1 LFGTI
6 IKEKTSIIFDDDGPR
21 KFGSSICEENHM
33 SEKESPQKVIE
44 AHRKRQQMRQ
54 GTPMAIMIGAGIL
67 LIAGAAALIFW
78 LLGDNSPFKGP
89 TPTPT
94 ATLTATPTNTAT
106 PKPPTNTPTVTPT
119 SAPTDTATP
128 TITPTPSGPFEYTI
142 QQGDNLGDIAKRFG
156 TDIPTLL
163 ALNPSID
170 QVTLIIYVGQKI
182 LVPPPNMQLP
192 TATAVSTLVPPGTLI
207 SYTVLTG
214 DTVGAIAIR
223 FNSTVAAIVKE
234 NKLANANDIFAGL
247 ILRIPVNI
255 ATPVPT
261 ATVGTVY
268 PTVVI
273 PTNTPLA
280 PTATP

>member
-1 LFGTI
+1 
-6 IKEKTSIIFDDDGPR
+6 
-21 KFGSSICEENHM
+21 M
-33 SEKESPQKVIE
+33 SEKETPQKVIE

-54 GTPMAIMIGAGIL
+54 STPMTVMIGAGIL

-78 LLGDNSPFKGP
+78 LLGANSPFKGA

-94 ATLTATPTNTAT
+94 VTFTPTQTHTVT
-106 PKPPTNTPTVTPT
+106 PLPPTNTPTITPT
-119 SAPTDTATP
+119 SLPTETATP
-128 TITPTPSGPFEYTI
+128 TITPTPSGPFEYTV
-142 QQGDNLGDIAKRFG
+142 QQGDTLGAIATRFG
-156 TDIPTLL
+156 TNIPTLL

-170 QVTLIIYVGQKI
+170 PTTLVIYVGQKI

-192 TATAVSTLVPPGTLI
+192 TSTTVSTSVPPGTLI
-207 SYTVLTG
+207 SYTVMPG
-214 DTVGAIAIR
+214 DTLGAIANR

-234 NKLANANDIFAGL
+234 NKLTNANDIYAGL
-247 ILRIPVNI
+247 ILKIPVNI

-268 PTVVI
+268 PTVMI
-273 PTNTPLA
+273 PTTTPLP

>member
-1 LFGTI
+1 
-6 IKEKTSIIFDDDGPR
+6 
-21 KFGSSICEENHM
+21 M

-54 GTPMAIMIGAGIL
+54 STPVAVMVGAAIL

-78 LLGDNSPFKGP
+78 LLGDNSPFKGA

-94 ATLTATPTNTAT
+94 VTYTPTATNTAT
-106 PKPPTNTPTVTPT
+106 PLPPTNTPTVTQTSLPT
-119 SAPTDTATP
+119 ETATP
-128 TITPTPSGPFEYTI
+128 TITATPSGPFEYTV
-142 QQGDNLGDIAKRFG
+142 QQGDTLGAIATRFG

-170 QVTLIIYVGQKI
+170 PTTLVIYVGQKI

-192 TATAVSTLVPPGTLI
+192 TPTAVSTLVPPGTLI
-207 SYTVLTG
+207 SYTVMPG
-214 DTVGAIAIR
+214 DTLGVIAIR
-223 FNSTVAAIVKE
+223 FNSTVDAIVKE
-234 NKLANANDIFAGL
+234 NKLANANDIYAGL
-247 ILRIPVNI
+247 ILKIPVNI
-255 ATPVPT
+255 ATPVPS

-273 PTNTPLA
+273 PTNTPLP

>member
-1 LFGTI
+1 
-6 IKEKTSIIFDDDGPR
+6 
-21 KFGSSICEENHM
+21 M

-54 GTPMAIMIGAGIL
+54 GTPMAVMLGAGIL

-78 LLGDNSPFKGP
+78 LLGPSSPIKGA

-94 ATLTATPTNTAT
+94 LTLTPTQTNTAT
-106 PKPPTNTPTVTPT
+106 PLPPTKTPTITPT
-119 SAPTDTATP
+119 APPTETATP
-128 TITPTPSGPFEYTI
+128 TITPTPSGPFEYTV
-142 QQGDNLGDIAKRFG
+142 QQNDTLGAIAARFG

-163 ALNPSID
+163 ALNPSITPPSYNIF
-170 QVTLIIYVGQKI
+170 VSQKI
-182 LVPPPNMQLP
+182 LIPPPNMQLP
-192 TATAVSTLVPPGTLI
+192 TPTAVSTLVPPGTLI
-207 SYTVLTG
+207 SYLVMPG
-214 DTVGAIAIR
+214 DSLGSIAVR

-234 NKLANANDIFAGL
+234 NKLTNANDIKAGDL
-247 ILRIPVNI
+247 LKIPVNI

-273 PTNTPLA
+273 PTTTPLPA
-280 PTATP
+280 TATP

>member
-1 LFGTI
+1 
-6 IKEKTSIIFDDDGPR
+6 
-21 KFGSSICEENHM
+21 M

-54 GTPMAIMIGAGIL
+54 STPVAVMVGAAIL

-78 LLGDNSPFKGP
+78 LLGDNSPFKGA

-94 ATLTATPTNTAT
+94 VTFTPTATNTAT
-106 PKPPTNTPTVTPT
+106 PLPATNTPTITPT
-119 SAPTDTATP
+119 SLPTETATP
-128 TITPTPSGPFEYTI
+128 TITPTPSGPFEYSV
-142 QQGDNLGDIAKRFG
+142 QQGDTLGAIATRFG

-170 QVTLIIYVGQKI
+170 PTILVIYVGQKI

-192 TATAVSTLVPPGTLI
+192 TPTAVSTLVPPGTLI
-207 SYTVLTG
+207 SYTVLSG
-214 DTVGAIAIR
+214 DTLGVIAIR
-223 FNSTVAAIVKE
+223 FNSTVAEIVKE

-247 ILRIPVNI
+247 ILKIPVNI
-255 ATPVPT
+255 ATPVPS

-273 PTNTPLA
+273 PTNTALP
-280 PTATP
+280 PSATP

>member
-1 LFGTI
+1 
-6 IKEKTSIIFDDDGPR
+6 
-21 KFGSSICEENHM
+21 M

-54 GTPMAIMIGAGIL
+54 STPMAIMIGAAIL

-78 LLGDNSPFKGP
+78 LLGENSPFKVDA

-94 ATLTATPTNTAT
+94 ATATLIPTNT
-106 PKPPTNTPTVTPT
+106 PLPPTNTPTITAT
-119 SAPTDTATP
+119 SAPTDTPTP
-128 TITPTPSGPFEYTI
+128 SITPTPSGPFEYTV
-142 QQGDNLGDIAKRFG
+142 QQGDNLGDIATRFG

-170 QVTLIIYVGQKI
+170 PATLIIYVGQKI

-192 TATAVSTLVPPGTLI
+192 TATTVSTLVPPGTLVT
-207 SYTVLTG
+207 YTVMPG
-214 DTVGAIAIR
+214 DTLGAIAAK
-223 FNSTVAAIVKE
+223 FNSTVDAIVKE
-234 NKLANANDIFAGL
+234 NKLANANDINAGD
-247 ILRIPVNI
+247 ILKIPVNI

-268 PTVVI
+268 PTVII
-273 PTNTPLA
+273 PTNTSAP

>member
-1 LFGTI
+1 
-6 IKEKTSIIFDDDGPR
+6 
-21 KFGSSICEENHM
+21 M

-54 GTPMAIMIGAGIL
+54 STPMAVMIGAGIL

-78 LLGDNSPFKGP
+78 LLGDNSPFKAA

-94 ATLTATPTNTAT
+94 VTFTPTQTNTAT
-106 PKPPTNTPTVTPT
+106 SLPATNTPTITPT
-119 SAPTDTATP
+119 SLPTETATP
-128 TITPTPSGPFEYTI
+128 SITPTPSGPFEYTV
-142 QQGDNLGDIAKRFG
+142 QQGDTLVGIATKFD

-170 QVTLIIYVGQKI
+170 PTTLMIYAGQKI

-207 SYTVLTG
+207 SYTVLPG
-214 DTVGAIAIR
+214 DSLDAIATK
-223 FNSTVAAIVKE
+223 FNSTTAAIMKE
-234 NKLANANDIFAGL
+234 NKLTNANDIKVGQ
-247 ILRIPVNI
+247 ILKIPVNI

-268 PTVVI
+268 PTVIVA
-273 PTNTPLA
+273 TNTPI
-280 PTATP
+280 PPSATP

>member
-1 LFGTI
+1 
-6 IKEKTSIIFDDDGPR
+6 
-21 KFGSSICEENHM
+21 M

-44 AHRKRQQMRQ
+44 AHRKRQMRQ
-54 GTPMAIMIGAGIL
+54 GTPIAVMIGAGIL

-78 LLGDNSPFKGP
+78 LLGSNSPFKDS

-94 ATLTATPTNTAT
+94 VTLTPTMTSTAT
-106 PKPPTNTPTVTPT
+106 SLPTNTPTITPT
-119 SAPTDTATP
+119 SAPSETP
-128 TITPTPSGPFEYTI
+128 TPSITPTPSGPFEYTI
-142 QQGDNLGDIAKRFG
+142 QQGDILSTIAARFG
-156 TDIPTLL
+156 TDIPTIL

-170 QVTLIIYVGQKI
+170 PATLIIYVGQKI
-182 LVPPPNMQLP
+182 LIPAPNTLLP
-192 TATAVSTLVPPGTLI
+192 TATAVSTNVPPGTII
-207 SYTVLTG
+207 SYTVVSG
-214 DTVGAIAIR
+214 DTVGGIAVK
-223 FNSTVAAIVKE
+223 FNSTVDAIVKE

-247 ILRIPVNI
+247 ILKIPVNI

-268 PTVVI
+268 PTANI